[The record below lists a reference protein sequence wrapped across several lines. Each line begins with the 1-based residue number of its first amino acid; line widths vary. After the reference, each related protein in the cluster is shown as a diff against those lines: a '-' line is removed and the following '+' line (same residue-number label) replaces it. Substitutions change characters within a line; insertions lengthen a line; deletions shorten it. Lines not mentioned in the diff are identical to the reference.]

1 MLLPLSDDPNPRGI
15 PWMNNAILATN
26 VAIYFLVSLP
36 LSLTPADPTSWVFR
50 EYVEVL
56 RRQLGHRVPM
66 EAILSQV
73 TAYDLFV
80 YLHGFKPAA
89 PEFSDLLASMFLHAN
104 FLHLFGNML
113 FLWIYGDNVEHRLGH
128 FRYLLWYVLT
138 GMAASLFHAFFF
150 HSSMLPLV
158 GASGAISGVLGFY
171 FRWFPYNRVRLLLL
185 LFPFFMNVVY
195 LPARWVL
202 GFYLIVDNILPFLI
216 TYGGE
221 GSGVA
226 FGAHIGGFLAG
237 MAAATWFDRRELGSA
252 SREAQRLIPARQVRR
267 ADAASVAD
275 AIRTGDMEEAA
286 GEFFHLDAKELRKLA
301 PQDAFTLGQWLA
313 AHDSARSALAVFLR
327 LLQHHPDAPE
337 APAAHLAAAELLLY
351 RLEEPTLAYQ
361 HIVEAL
367 RRTTD
372 DAIVA
377 RARTMLRDI
386 ARQQKFQI
394 GRPRGAR
401 RPEE

>member
-1 MLLPLSDDPNPRGI
+1 MILPLSDDPNPRGI
-15 PWMNNAILATN
+15 PWINHALLAAN
-26 VAIYFLVSLP
+26 VAVYFFVTLP
-36 LSLTPADPTSWVFR
+36 LSFTPADPTSWIFR

-66 EAILSQV
+66 EVLLSQV

-89 PEFSDLLASMFLHAN
+89 PQLADLFTSMFLHAN

-128 FRYLLWYVLT
+128 FRYLLWYLLT
-138 GMAASLFHAFFF
+138 GMAATLFHAFFF
-150 HSSMLPLV
+150 RSSLLPLI

-185 LFPFFMNVVY
+185 IFPFFMNVVY
-195 LPARWVL
+195 LPARLVL
-202 GFYLIVDNILPFLI
+202 GFYLLVDNVLPFLI

-237 MAAATWFDRRELGSA
+237 LAAAAWFDRRELDRA
-252 SREAQRLIPARQVRR
+252 EREFGRTVTPEIARPN
-267 ADAASVAD
+267 AETVAR
-275 AIRTGDMEEAA
+275 AIRDGAMKEAA
-286 GEFFHLDAKELRKLA
+286 AEFFRLDATELRKLA
-301 PQDAFTLGQWLA
+301 PEHAFILGQWLS
-313 AHDSARSALAVFLR
+313 AHDAARSALAVYQR
-327 LLQHHPDAPE
+327 LLQHHPDTPLAPTV
-337 APAAHLAAAELLLY
+337 HLATAELLLY
-351 RLEEPTLAYQ
+351 QLEEPTLAYQ

-367 RRTTD
+367 RHSKD
-372 DAIVA
+372 ESLIA
-377 RARTMLRDI
+377 RARTILRDI
-386 ARQQKFQI
+386 ARQQKLQI
-394 GRPRGAR
+394 GRSRG
-401 RPEE
+401 